1 MPSVSAVGT
10 PGGDMEKKKSRWVA
24 IFAWLLIG
32 LNVITLLQSYNFQIY
47 FDLYKSFDR
56 CAVAAIIFYTVVSAI
71 IGVVAG
77 FGILKLKEIMR
88 KAAVLINALD
98 VLFNV
103 PLFFIS
109 ADKIRQYSYSIA
121 VAMTEKTPTPLS
133 VDTLT
138 NVGFYSALFTN
149 LLYTVLSLLIIFFF
163 TRPRVREQFS

>member
-1 MPSVSAVGT
+1 
-10 PGGDMEKKKSRWVA
+10 MEKKRSRGVT

-32 LNVITLLQSYNFQIY
+32 LNVITLLQSYNFKIY

-56 CAVAAIIFYTVVSAI
+56 SAVVAIILYTVLSAV
-71 IGVVAG
+71 IGIAAG

-109 ADKIRQYSYSIA
+109 ADEIRRYSYSVA
-121 VAMTEKTPTPLS
+121 VAMAEKTPTSLNI
-133 VDTLT
+133 DMLT
-138 NVGFYSALFTN
+138 NVGFYSAAFTN
-149 LLYTVLSLLIIFFF
+149 FFYTVLSLLLIFFL
-163 TRPRVREQFS
+163 TRTKVKEQFQ